1 MSCIM
6 ISEQRIVCKLYFMFQ
21 PWPFN
26 DKFARENPG
35 DRNAT
40 ESARAVR
47 EAPAIIE
54 KIIKDLESGKIYI
67 LFVILN

>member
-1 MSCIM
+1 
-6 ISEQRIVCKLYFMFQ
+6 MFQ
-21 PWPFN
+21 PRPFN